1 MGMPVRIED
10 SLYDQAKAAAGAE
23 FRTISGQIEF
33 WAKVGKA
40 ALDNPAV
47 LIRCTCWLI
56 STIHKPEFSCWS
68 ARMRTFTATYS
79 AEWSSGNA

>member
-40 ALDNPAV
+40 ALDNPDLPV
-47 LIRCTCWLI
+47 DVVRDLLV
-56 STIHKPEFSCWS
+56 
-68 ARMRTFTATYS
+68 ARKESREAMTKFFPGQYRA
-79 AEWSSGNA
+79 